1 VGELALA
8 DLPTPAL
15 LIRLDRVRA
24 NLAELLRR
32 AGGPGRLRPHLKT
45 TKIPAVWQ
53 LLLDGGLDAFKCA
66 TVKEAEVLL
75 GLAEANGR
83 SVDLLVAF
91 PHRGA
96 NLALLAA
103 LAARH
108 PAQRLALLADD
119 PDHAGAAAAGGLGVF
134 IDLDLGGR
142 RTGIPIDQE
151 ERVRRTATAAGS
163 ALRGWHAY
171 EGEVR
176 DAEPAARAERC
187 GRRYRALAALLDRL
201 EGAIDGAE
209 QLELVTSG
217 TPAFDLALAAPE
229 LRKRRLRVSPGTVL
243 FHDTTSAAF
252 GLRGFVPA
260 ATVLTRV
267 VSAPATGHLT
277 LDAGSKAVDAACG
290 DPVGEVLGHP
300 GLLARTPSE
309 EHLPLRVEAG
319 EAPPLG
325 SLLELVPRH
334 VCPTVNLYDEAVL
347 LEGERILGPT
357 PVAARGHEGAGWR
370 AVLRRAGGRR

>member
-1 VGELALA
+1 MGELALA

-15 LIRLDRVRA
+15 LVRLDRVRA

-53 LLLDGGLDAFKCA
+53 LLLHGGLDAFKCA

-75 GLAEANGR
+75 ELARATGR

-96 NLALLAA
+96 NLALLSA

-108 PAQRLALLADD
+108 PAQRLAVLAED
-119 PDHAGAAAAGGLGVF
+119 PDHAGEAAAAGLGVF
-134 IDLDLGGR
+134 VDLDPGGR
-142 RTGIPIDQE
+142 RSGIPFAQE
-151 ERVRRTATAAGS
+151 ERVRHTAAAAGS

-176 DAEPAARAERC
+176 DADPGAREERC
-187 GRRYRALAALLDRL
+187 ARRYRALADLLDRL
-201 EGAIDGAE
+201 DPSVGRTEE
-209 QLELVTSG
+209 FELVTSG
-217 TPAFDLALAAPE
+217 TPAFDHALAAPE
-229 LRKRRLRVSPGTVL
+229 LRGRRLRVSPGTVL
-243 FHDTTSAAF
+243 YHDTTSAAF
-252 GLRGFVPA
+252 GLRGFTPA
-260 ATVLTRV
+260 ATVLATV
-267 VSAPATGHLT
+267 VSAPAPGHLT

-290 DPVGEVLGHP
+290 DPVAEVLGHP
-300 GLLARTPSE
+300 GLLALTPSE
-309 EHLPLRVEAG
+309 EHLPLRVTAG
-319 EAPPLG
+319 EAPPPG

-347 LEGERILGPT
+347 LEGERIRGPA

-370 AVLRRAGGRR
+370 AVLRRAAGPR